1 LGEPDVRA
9 GRCGDTHNPPN
20 SRHDY
25 DYENSAP
32 VASDCEDWKPQ
43 GGAQTQISAARWR
56 DIPYSWPNGVAPEDG
71 ARVEAQYYIYWR
83 QNMPGRENLIQDA
96 TGEYM
101 TNWWQFVG
109 DWDGSVSQNLGLHAA
124 TPAGN

>member
-1 LGEPDVRA
+1 VNQTFVP

-25 DYENSAP
+25 DYENFAP

-43 GGAQTQISAARWR
+43 GGAQTQISAARWG
-56 DIPYSWPNGVAPEDG
+56 DIPYNWPNGVAPEGG

-83 QNMPGRENLIQDA
+83 QNIPGRENLIQDA
-96 TGEYM
+96 RGEYM

-109 DWDGSVSQNLGLHAA
+109 DWDGSVIQNLGLHAA
-124 TPAGN
+124 TPVGN